1 MIQIMWSET
10 FYIILN
16 DLRNERYAIDDDLTE
31 LRDLYIERAK
41 NEINN
46 ELEQSYCI
54 DSINMIIGNFYSD
67 M

>member
-1 MIQIMWSET
+1 MWSET